1 MTCKEC
7 LHYPVCE
14 ALANNGQA
22 PLIPPQECDYYS
34 NKRDWLYLP
43 SVQGLFEE
51 RKEREKWC
59 VSLKLFA

>member
-22 PLIPPQECDYYS
+22 PLIPPQECEYYS

-51 RKEREKWC
+51 RKEREK
-59 VSLKLFA
+59 